1 MSFLAVFAVSVVAAS
16 AAQAAGG
23 PFWKT
28 ENRGVLGT
36 GGETRGAKTFN
47 IGVLKLK
54 TAKVTYE
61 CQKVESTGTL
71 IGGNPGTDAATISF
85 KECSL
90 AGKPECK
97 MTGLKPEKAPTKGE
111 IIVAV
116 KTVLV
121 YPKGKAQK
129 PEEALD
135 AFVPEGEGAEGAA
148 ANNLFV
154 EFELTGG
161 AANCGTLNLIKVE
174 VRATGTEITR
184 PPFRRKCGVLARLG
198 TASGVLVEKG
208 ALKFP
213 EPAIAEAELFPEGGF
228 FKVITCGLEALG
240 EKAEEVGEAEE
251 KTVGP
256 EPFGWEV

>member
-1 MSFLAVFAVSVVAAS
+1 MVIESKEIVTHNVTTESNPLSFLAVFAVSVVAAS

-121 YPKGKAQK
+121 YRREKHRNRKKRWMPLSPKAKAQK
-129 PEEALD
+129 EQP
-135 AFVPEGEGAEGAA
+135 
-148 ANNLFV
+148 
-154 EFELTGG
+154 
-161 AANCGTLNLIKVE
+161 LI
-174 VRATGTEITR
+174 IS
-184 PPFRRKCGVLARLG
+184 LWN
-198 TASGVLVEKG
+198 SN
-208 ALKFP
+208 
-213 EPAIAEAELFPEGGF
+213 
-228 FKVITCGLEALG
+228 
-240 EKAEEVGEAEE
+240 
-251 KTVGP
+251 
-256 EPFGWEV
+256 

>member
-1 MSFLAVFAVSVVAAS
+1 MSRIRVTLLSFLAVFAVSVVAAS

-36 GGETRGAKTFN
+36 SGETRVVKSVNVTGSVF
-47 IGVLKLK
+47 KLK
-54 TAKVTYE
+54 TAKVTVE
-61 CQKVESTGTL
+61 CQKVENFGSL
-71 IGGNPGTDAATISF
+71 EGGNPGIDEAIIFF

-97 MTGLKPEKAPTKGE
+97 ATGLKPEKAPTKGE

-154 EFELTGG
+154 EFEFTGG
-161 AANCGTLNLIKVE
+161 AANCGTLNLAKVE
-174 VRATGTEITR
+174 VKATGTNVTR
-184 PPFRRKCGVLARLG
+184 PPFNRKCGVLAKLG
-198 TASGVLVEKG
+198 TASG
-208 ALKFP
+208 AYWP
-213 EPAIAEAELFPEGGF
+213 HQQ
-228 FKVITCGLEALG
+228 C
-240 EKAEEVGEAEE
+240 
-251 KTVGP
+251 
-256 EPFGWEV
+256 